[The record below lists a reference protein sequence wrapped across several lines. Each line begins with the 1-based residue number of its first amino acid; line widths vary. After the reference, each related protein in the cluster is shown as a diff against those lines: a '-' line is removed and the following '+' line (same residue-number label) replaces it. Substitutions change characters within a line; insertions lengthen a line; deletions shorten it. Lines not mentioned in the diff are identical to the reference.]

1 MPAPA
6 CKPRI
11 QNKMDDIVFIGDWIK
26 DRVLGSGS
34 FGVVVLWKHKRTD
47 EKLAI
52 KTCKWGDEL
61 TPKHRERWTKEVE
74 MLQSCQN
81 PNIVGTK
88 ELPPEFVNGLQRANP
103 SGLPI
108 LCMEYCS
115 GGDLRQLLNKPESC
129 AGLQEQQARQILS
142 DLRNAMQFLHQNRI
156 THRDLKPENVV
167 MYVLDNTRQTNS
179 QGPQVAYKLIDL
191 GYAKEID
198 SNSVCASFV
207 GTLQYLAPEILYSKT
222 YSNSVDFWSLGLL
235 AFEVICGK
243 RPFLPFMAPVQWM
256 PHVKKKA
263 HSNICVY
270 ETFHEDIEYSDEIFS
285 ENHISKPFKRLI
297 EEWLRIALEWDPKLR
312 GRDAP
317 SRVTFNLPAEEKE
330 KASNVVI
337 FDHLGD
343 ILSKKI
349 IKLFSVVTFSV
360 LAYEIDNTTTVFTL
374 KTWIQ
379 RDTNI
384 TAYEQILISQINY
397 IELENDD
404 QLIKYWNGSN
414 DIMLSLF
421 SKTTFMIDCEPIV
434 PKSVQRCLEHPKALY
449 NFKNSQNLY
458 QNGLYFVQS
467 QLEMFDSLMKGIFV
481 RAESLKSEGN
491 KLLLKHNSVDKGI
504 SNLLAQDEIL
514 KRMKEMGQKHITDL
528 RANCTGTNLL
538 GGFDKI
544 FKDAEDLNDKICK
557 LKSAWSQVTIRL
569 QSASRRCNEPV
580 TADLNNFI
588 AKYNFTTAY
597 SNAYK
602 VFLFYKKSM
611 NELRGKERQCHDIM
625 KVCYDCLKLRSK
637 ILTEIKHQSFVL
649 KLMDLSIEFSKIGDI
664 VKNAFEHT
672 EKLTVDLANVL
683 EELTNCTW
691 STISLIVKDADGL
704 SGLPYSVVSYEKK
717 DFKIGESVSNH
728 CIKMVNKVKEDD
740 KLQSLIEDSLQIRK
754 SHMNLT
760 EKLKSQKELLNKSLF
775 DFSFLDDK
783 AD

>member
-1 MPAPA
+1 
-6 CKPRI
+6 
-11 QNKMDDIVFIGDWIK
+11 MDDIVFIGDWIK

-61 TPKHRERWTKEVE
+61 TAKHKERWSKEVE

-115 GGDLRQLLNKPESC
+115 GGDLRQVLNKPESC
-129 AGLQEQQARQILS
+129 AGLKEQQVRQILS
-142 DLRNAMQFLHQNRI
+142 DIRNAMQFLHQNRI

-167 MYVLDNTRQTNS
+167 MCVLDNVGQMNP
-179 QGPQVAYKLIDL
+179 QGQKMSYKLIDL

-198 SNSVCASFV
+198 SNSICASFV

-263 HSNICVY
+263 SSNICVY
-270 ETFHEDIEYSDEIFS
+270 ETFHEDIEYSDEIFP
-285 ENHISKPFKRLI
+285 ENHISKPFKAYI

-312 GRDAP
+312 GRNAP

-330 KASNVVI
+330 KASNIVI
-337 FDHLGD
+337 FEQLGD

-349 IKLFSVVTFSV
+349 IKIFSVLTFSE
-360 LAYEIDNTTTVFTL
+360 LAYEIDNTTNVSTV

-384 TAYEQILISQINY
+384 TAYEQILISQSNY
-397 IELENDD
+397 VELENEDL
-404 QLIKYWNGSN
+404 LIKYWNERN

-421 SKTTFMIDCEPIV
+421 SKTAFMADSVEAIV
-434 PKSVQRCLEHPKALY
+434 PKSVQRCLEHPRALY

-458 QNGLYFVQS
+458 QNGVYFVQV
-467 QLEMFDSLMKGIFV
+467 QMEMFDSLVKGLFV
-481 RAESLKSEGN
+481 RGESLKYEGN
-491 KLLLKHNSVDKGI
+491 QLLLKHNSVDKGI
-504 SNLLAQDEIL
+504 GNLLAQDEIL
-514 KRMKEMGQKHITDL
+514 KKMIETGQKHITDL
-528 RANCTGTNLL
+528 RDNSTGTNLL

-544 FKDAEDLNDKICK
+544 FKDAEDLKDKICK
-557 LKSAWSQVTIRL
+557 LKSAWSQVTVRL
-569 QSASRRCNEPV
+569 QSATRRCNEPIS
-580 TADLNNFI
+580 ADLNNFV
-588 AKYNFTTAY
+588 AKYNYTTVY
-597 SNAYK
+597 TNAYK

-611 NELRGKERQCHDIM
+611 NELRGKERQCHDMM

-637 ILTEIKHQSFVL
+637 ILTEIKHQPFVL
-649 KLMDLSIEFSKIGDI
+649 KLMDLSTEFAKIGDI

-672 EKLTVDLANVL
+672 EKLTADLANVL
-683 EELTNCTW
+683 DELTNCTW
-691 STISLIVKDADGL
+691 STISLIVKDVNSL
-704 SGLPYSVVSYEKK
+704 SDLPYSVVSYEKK
-717 DFKIGESVSNH
+717 DFKIGESVSDH
-728 CIKMVNKVKEDD
+728 CIKMVNKVEEDD
-740 KLQSLIEDSLQIRK
+740 KLKSLIEDSLKIRQR
-754 SHMNLT
+754 HVHLT
-760 EKLKSQKELLNKSLF
+760 EKLNSQKDLLNKPLF
-775 DFSFLDDK
+775 DFSFLDEN
-783 AD
+783 

>member
-1 MPAPA
+1 
-6 CKPRI
+6 
-11 QNKMDDIVFIGDWIK
+11 MDDIVFVGDWTK

-61 TPKHRERWTKEVE
+61 TAKHRERWTKEVE
-74 MLQSCQN
+74 MLRSCCN

-115 GGDLRQLLNKPESC
+115 GGDLRQILNKPESC
-129 AGLQEQQARQILS
+129 AGLKEQQARQILS
-142 DLRNAMQFLHQNRI
+142 DIRNAMQFLHQNRI

-167 MYVLDNTRQTNS
+167 MCVLDNTGQIS
-179 QGPQVAYKLIDL
+179 APGPQVAYKLIDL

-198 SNSVCASFV
+198 SNSICASFV

-256 PHVKKKA
+256 PHVKKKIR
-263 HSNICVY
+263 SNICVY
-270 ETFHEDIEYSDEIFS
+270 ETFHEDIEYSDEIFP
-285 ENHISKPFKRLI
+285 ENHISKPFKALI
-297 EEWLRIALEWDPKLR
+297 EEWLRIALEWDPKQR

-317 SRVTFNLPAEEKE
+317 SRVTFSLPAEETE

-337 FDHLGD
+337 FEQLGE

-349 IKLFSVVTFSV
+349 IKIFSVITYTE
-360 LAYEIDNTTTVFTL
+360 LAYVVNDTTTVSTL
-374 KTWIQ
+374 KSWIQ

-384 TAYEQILISQINY
+384 TANEQILISQLHY
-397 IELENDD
+397 VELENND
-404 QLIKYWNGSN
+404 QLMKYWNGNN
-414 DIMLSLF
+414 DIMMTLF
-421 SKTTFMIDCEPIV
+421 SRTAFMADSVEPIV
-434 PKSVQRCLEHPKALY
+434 PKSIQRCLEHPKALY

-467 QLEMFDSLMKGIFV
+467 QMELFDSLVKGLFV
-481 RAESLKSEGN
+481 RAESLKYEGN
-491 KLLLKHNSVDKGI
+491 QLLLKHNSVDKGI
-504 SNLLAQDEIL
+504 GNLLAQDEIL
-514 KRMKEMGQKHITDL
+514 KKMKAIGQKHITDL
-528 RANCTGTNLL
+528 RENSTGTNLL

-544 FKDAEDLNDKICK
+544 FKDADDLVEKICK
-557 LKSAWSQVTIRL
+557 LKSAWSQVTVRL
-569 QSASRRCNEPV
+569 QSATRRCNESISV
-580 TADLNNFI
+580 DLNNFV
-588 AKYNFTTAY
+588 AKYNYTTVY
-597 SNAYK
+597 TNAYK
-602 VFLFYKKSM
+602 VFLFYKKSI
-611 NELRGKERQCHDIM
+611 NEMRGKERQCHDIM

-637 ILTEIKHQSFVL
+637 ILTEIKHQPFVL
-649 KLMDLSIEFSKIGDI
+649 KLVDLSTEFAKISDI

-672 EKLTVDLANVL
+672 EKLTVDLTNVL

-691 STISLIVKDADGL
+691 STISLIIKDADSL
-704 SGLPYSVVSYEKK
+704 SDLPYSVVSYEKK

-728 CIKMVNKVKEDD
+728 CIKMVNTVEVDD
-740 KLQSLIEDSLQIRK
+740 KLKSLIEDSLQIRK
-754 SHMNLT
+754 SHAHLT
-760 EKLKSQKELLNKSLF
+760 EKLNSQKELLNKSLL
-775 DFSFLDDK
+775 DFSFLSEE
-783 AD
+783 